1 MNDNSKELDEVRKL
15 MRERFREMGV
25 SMNGSMGMALTRLI
39 EATDEVTLG
48 ENFKHAQITAQR
60 TYMQYMAMASALA
73 EAKDQVADAMKE
85 AKRYQE
91 EFRKDMETMKTS
103 DGIEDPRARAA
114 YQLYM
119 MIVKQADFVEDPGL
133 RKVIYQSGS
142 YAVWAFLTTAPM
154 PSMNDGTTDD
164 KPPAFEDRKP
174 WKKY

>member
-1 MNDNSKELDEVRKL
+1 
-15 MRERFREMGV
+15 MRDHFREMGI
-25 SMNGSMGMALTRLI
+25 SMNGSMGTALTRLI

-48 ENFKHAQITAQR
+48 ENFKHAQIAAQQ
-60 TYMQYMAMASALA
+60 TYMKYMAMASALA
-73 EAKDQVADAMKE
+73 EAKDHVSEALKE

-114 YQLYM
+114 YQLYT
-119 MIVKQADFVEDPGL
+119 MIVKQADFVDDPVL

-154 PSMNDGTTDD
+154 PTISDSNGENKAAT
-164 KPPAFEDRKP
+164 AEEYRP